1 MGYEISLK
9 LAWDELDRLG
19 LEDCTVPFLG
29 EDHLIRRGER
39 EVLRPGG
46 QPAGEMEAVL
56 ILDYLI
62 GMARSGFSPS
72 GSWISF
78 KEAPAG
84 VTFWPALEKSTIR
97 PLAEALQKEGRE
109 LMELLQGWRGWRRME
124 GGDMA
129 LEVEALPSIMVR
141 VIFWEGDEELPP
153 EAAMLFDRALT
164 GVYCTEDVAV
174 LLMAVAQRINGC
186 RARVDIYL
194 KDVLSQNM
202 RQVVI
207 YPGEDGYFVAE
218 VPSLPGCI
226 SQGESKEAA
235 LANIK
240 EAIELYIAALQ
251 EDNLAVPHYHLQAL
265 CSPDLYWTDFQALI
279 TIVFAT
285 ESPSL
290 CFFSERQISTA
301 PTK

>member
-1 MGYEISLK
+1 MGYDIPLK
-9 LAWDELDRLG
+9 LAWEELDRLG

-29 EDHLIRRGER
+29 EDHLIKRDKR

-97 PLAEALQKEGRE
+97 PLAQALQKEGRE
-109 LMELLQGWRGWRRME
+109 RMELLQGWRGWRRME

-129 LEVEALPSIMVR
+129 LEVEALPKVMVR
-141 VIFWEGDEELPP
+141 VVFWEGDEELPP
-153 EAAMLFDRALT
+153 EASMLFDRALT

-174 LLMAVAQRINGC
+174 LLMAVAQRAIGYK
-186 RARVDIYL
+186 AE
-194 KDVLSQNM
+194 LS
-202 RQVVI
+202 
-207 YPGEDGYFVAE
+207 A
-218 VPSLPGCI
+218 
-226 SQGESKEAA
+226 
-235 LANIK
+235 
-240 EAIELYIAALQ
+240 
-251 EDNLAVPHYHLQAL
+251 
-265 CSPDLYWTDFQALI
+265 
-279 TIVFAT
+279 
-285 ESPSL
+285 
-290 CFFSERQISTA
+290 
-301 PTK
+301 

>member
-39 EVLRPGG
+39 GVLRPGG

-56 ILDYLI
+56 ILDYLV
-62 GMARSGFSPS
+62 GTARSGFSPS

-97 PLAEALQKEGRE
+97 PLADALQKEGRE

-141 VIFWEGDEELPP
+141 VIFWRGDEELPP
-153 EAAMLFDRALT
+153 EVVMLFDRALT

-174 LLMAVAQRINGC
+174 LLMAVAQKLMDAG
-186 RARVDIYL
+186 
-194 KDVLSQNM
+194 
-202 RQVVI
+202 
-207 YPGEDGYFVAE
+207 
-218 VPSLPGCI
+218 
-226 SQGESKEAA
+226 QG
-235 LANIK
+235 
-240 EAIELYIAALQ
+240 
-251 EDNLAVPHYHLQAL
+251 
-265 CSPDLYWTDFQALI
+265 
-279 TIVFAT
+279 
-285 ESPSL
+285 
-290 CFFSERQISTA
+290 
-301 PTK
+301 